1 MKQNETVLT
10 WPTTTINIVWMI
22 TGPVVMTERSPESR
36 WGTRHFHRIVPREA
50 LDKPSTIVWI
60 SVMTSGIF
68 TNTEVWTDCRTNR
81 SKQSEA
87 DQVTWL
93 KWENKPPPNQTYLA
107 IQCISS
113 IWAYYT
119 KVYMGPRTYT
129 LYKSLYEIC
138 MAINTFI
145 ESNFVYLPNRQAIA
159 NLWTSLSVAATFS
172 YAVLKPT
179 RNPSTMQWKTV
190 PRNTNWNR
198 TNRETRR
205 KSSLFSFILTQVV
218 WNSYPITDGL

>member
-36 WGTRHFHRIVPREA
+36 WGTRHFHRRVPREA

-107 IQCISS
+107 IQYISS
-113 IWAYYT
+113 VWAYYT

-138 MAINTFI
+138 EAINTFI
-145 ESNFVYLPNRQAIA
+145 ESRLRVSSKQTGHSKPV
-159 NLWTSLSVAATFS
+159 NLSISSGYIFLCGFKTYSKSIHH
-172 YAVLKPT
+172 AVEDS
-179 RNPSTMQWKTV
+179 ST
-190 PRNTNWNR
+190 
-198 TNRETRR
+198 
-205 KSSLFSFILTQVV
+205 
-218 WNSYPITDGL
+218 